1 MRGLVR
7 QKQSVYWSRITE
19 ELDGID
25 TAQKYQKPE
34 LYKFSVSAT
43 AGTSEE
49 LASGYVPEY
58 DRYITSFDRNFNP
71 QESDVFWI
79 DKMPEISGDGSLVL
93 DESGNP
99 TVPPDYVL
107 AKILNSQKSNVAR
120 YGISKIGSENG

>member
-1 MRGLVR
+1 MRSLIR

-25 TAQKYQKPE
+25 TNQKYQNPE
-34 LYKFSVSAT
+34 LHRFSVSAT

-58 DRYITSFDRNFNP
+58 DRYITCFDRNFNP

-79 DKMPEISGDGSLVL
+79 DKIPEINEDGSLVL
-93 DESGNP
+93 DESGKP

-107 AKILNSQKSNVAR
+107 VKIINSQKSNVAR

>member
-7 QKQSVYWSRITE
+7 QKQFVYWSRITE

-79 DKMPEISGDGSLVL
+79 DKTPEISGDGSLVL

-107 AKILNSQKSNVAR
+107 VKILNSQKSNVAR

>member
-25 TAQKYQKPE
+25 TTQKYQNPE
-34 LYKFSVSAT
+34 LHRFSVSAT

-79 DKMPEISGDGSLVL
+79 DRMPEINEDGSLIL
-93 DESGNP
+93 DESGTP
-99 TVPPDYVL
+99 TVSPDYVL
-107 AKILNSQKSNVAR
+107 VKILNSQKSNVAR
-120 YGISKIGSENG
+120 YGIKKIGAENG

>member
-19 ELDGID
+19 ELDGIN
-25 TAQKYQKPE
+25 TAQKYQNPE
-34 LYKFSVSAT
+34 LHKFSVSAT

-107 AKILNSQKSNVAR
+107 VKILNSQKSKVAR